1 MDKELYK
8 VYKESNIAAIAE
20 KIRSHTG
27 GDKKYTVAEMANG
40 VDEAADAS
48 LTKLIERTI
57 EEIKISDVV
66 TKIGHAAFYYCS
78 KLTSIAIPKNVS
90 TIGSMAFAQ
99 CTSLK
104 EIIIPDSVTTVDYSC
119 FQSCYALERVVLG
132 KNISR
137 IENNAFQGCS
147 ALKNINLPDKIAHIG
162 TTAFSGCASLT
173 EIVLPAKLDYIGSIA
188 FQGCGNIKIYDF
200 SKCEIV
206 PGLKDVNSF
215 EGINPEAR
223 IIVPP
228 ELCDAWKEATNWTTY
243 AAYINK
249 PSEGLSYEIG
259 YDSNYVVL
267 GIGTCQDEVLII
279 PSEYQGLPVTS
290 SDYNALSNNQMIVM
304 AVLPPNFYL
313 SYGLFEGCTNLKK
326 VVIPDSCQ
334 LFNRVFANCTSLE
347 EVTIPSGTTYIG
359 SANFEGCT
367 SLRTLDCSK
376 LTAVPELYETLI
388 PFNEGMQIL
397 VPVSL
402 YNEWIADTNWAAYAE
417 YIVAAE

>member
-1 MDKELYK
+1 
-8 VYKESNIAAIAE
+8 
-20 KIRSHTG
+20 
-27 GDKKYTVAEMANG
+27 
-40 VDEAADAS
+40 
-48 LTKLIERTI
+48 
-57 EEIKISDVV
+57 
-66 TKIGHAAFYYCS
+66 
-78 KLTSIAIPKNVS
+78 
-90 TIGSMAFAQ
+90 
-99 CTSLK
+99 
-104 EIIIPDSVTTVDYSC
+104 
-119 FQSCYALERVVLG
+119 LG

-137 IENNAFQGCS
+137 IDNNTFQNCK
-147 ALKNINLPDKIAHIG
+147 ALKNINLPDNIAHIG
-162 TTAFSGCASLT
+162 TTAFSGCASLP

-206 PGLKDVNSF
+206 PGLNNVNAF

-228 ELCDAWKEATNWTTY
+228 ELCDEWKEATNWATY
-243 AAYINK
+243 ANYINK

-290 SDYNALSNNQMIVM
+290 SDYLAFYGNQKIVM

-313 SYGLFEGCTNLKK
+313 SYSLFEDCTNLKR

-367 SLRTLDCSK
+367 SLRTLDFSK
-376 LTAVPELYETLI
+376 LAVVPELSDTLI
-388 PFNEGMQIL
+388 PYNEGMQIL
-397 VPVSL
+397 VPASL
-402 YNEWIADTNWAAYAE
+402 YDEWIADTNWAAYAD